1 MPSYYLL
8 LKWDY
13 RNQNAKGN
21 SDPTSCEFHG
31 VHKQKVSNRKQQLYI
46 TTIVLLSPPS
56 NYHPSIWDP
65 QYIESLTS
73 PYGDEC
79 FGTRLEELKFEAK
92 RLLEATVEPLSWLE
106 LVDSIQ
112 LLGVAYHFEDEIKEG
127 LDGVYGVG
135 AHAGDLYTAA
145 LQFRLLRQHG
155 YGVAPDIFNKFL
167 EKERTFQACTSL
179 DAKGLLSLYEASH
192 TMIHGEEVLEDA
204 KEFSVKHLNCL
215 MGNLQSN
222 LREQVQHALEMPLH
236 WRMPRLEAK
245 HYIDVNGRSDER
257 NMVLLELA
265 RLDFNFVQSKHQE
278 ELKEVSRWW
287 NDLGLAKKLEFS
299 RDRLVE
305 NYLWAVGI
313 APEPQFSN
321 CRKGLTKLMS
331 ILTVIDDIYD
341 LYGSLDELELF
352 TEAIKRWDIEALE
365 TLPEY
370 MKICYL
376 ALFNFVHEVSY
387 DTLKDYG
394 WNILPLIREE
404 WERLC
409 MSYLAEAKWFG
420 NGSKPALDEY
430 LRNGWIS
437 VGGPV
442 AMVHAYFLQGRPIRK
457 DSINFLDHGSELIYW
472 SSVATRLND
481 DLGTSK
487 AEMKRGDVPKA
498 VECHMIQTGVSHKDA
513 RKHIKGLVRDCWKK
527 MNEECLKCSLPN
539 SYVETVLNMVRTAQC
554 IYLHGDGIGTST
566 GVTQDRVISLICE
579 PIPSQWP

>member
-1 MPSYYLL
+1 MSLIVQSLPHWSRTLPRPPQL
-8 LKWDY
+8 SQF
-13 RNQNAKGN
+13 QNSSRPKPLIQAGQVQCN
-21 SDPTSCEFHG
+21 ALQIARRSA
-31 VHKQKVSNRKQQLYI
+31 
-46 TTIVLLSPPS
+46 

-92 RLLEATVEPLSWLE
+92 RLLEATVEPLSWLK

-112 LLGVAYHFEDEIKEG
+112 RLGVAYHFEDEIKEG

-167 EKERTFQACTSL
+167 EKERTFKACTSL
-179 DAKGLLSLYEASH
+179 DAKDLLSLYEASH

-215 MGNLQSN
+215 MGDLQSN

-287 NDLGLAKKLEFS
+287 KDLGLAKKLEFS

-370 MKICYL
+370 MKTCYL

-498 VECHMIQTGVSHKDA
+498 VECHMTQTGGSHEDA

-554 IYLHGDGIGTST
+554 IYQHGDGIGTST
-566 GVTQDRVISLICE
+566 GVTQDRVVSLICE

>member
-1 MPSYYLL
+1 MDHPGLKKNSKASRHRVFQQKTDDRSPSLVRSIAHKCFQ
-8 LKWDY
+8 LKVSRSIGRQARFPVGTW
-13 RNQNAKGN
+13 
-21 SDPTSCEFHG
+21 DPTA
-31 VHKQKVSNRKQQLYI
+31 
-46 TTIVLLSPPS
+46 PS
-56 NYHPSIWDP
+56 GSHCQTRAQIWVEPRIWDP

-73 PYGDEC
+73 TYGDEC
-79 FGTRLEELKFEAK
+79 LGTRLEELKFEAK
-92 RLLEATVEPLSWLE
+92 RLLEATVEPSSCLE

-112 LLGVAYHFEDEIKEG
+112 RLGVAYHFEDEIKNG

-135 AHAGDLYTAA
+135 AHSGDDLYTAA
-145 LQFRLLRQHG
+145 LQFRLLRQRG
-155 YGVAPDIFNKFL
+155 YGVTPDIFSKFL
-167 EKERTFQACTSL
+167 EKERTFKPCTSL

-204 KEFSVKHLNCL
+204 KEFSVKHLNYL

-278 ELKEVSRWW
+278 ELKEVSR
-287 NDLGLAKKLEFS
+287 
-299 RDRLVE
+299 
-305 NYLWAVGI
+305 
-313 APEPQFSN
+313 
-321 CRKGLTKLMS
+321 KGLTKLIS

-341 LYGSLDELELF
+341 VYGSLDELELF

-370 MKICYL
+370 MKICYM
-376 ALFNFVHEVSY
+376 ALFNFVHEVSH

-394 WNILPLIREE
+394 WNILPFIRKE

-409 MSYLAEAKWFG
+409 MSYLVEAKWFG
-420 NGSKPALDEY
+420 NDNKPVLDEY

-442 AMVHAYFLQGRPIRK
+442 AMVHAYFLQGQPIGK
-457 DSINFLDHGSELIYW
+457 DSINFLDNGSELIYW

-498 VECHMIQTGVSHKDA
+498 VECHMIQTGGSHEDA
-513 RKHIKGLVRDCWKK
+513 REYIKGLARDCWKK

-554 IYLHGDGIGTST
+554 IYQHGEG
-566 GVTQDRVISLICE
+566 SLTRLSSLTFLTPMFASIFGAMCR
-579 PIPSQWP
+579 SGARL